1 MNILTKRSIS
11 KGVIKDIVIVAI
23 GVIVIWLGL
32 QVAFGTQNPF
42 YVVASGSMI
51 PELQVYDVLI
61 VQGHVDFEDIQVGD
75 IIVFDRPSGQDRVI
89 VHRVVSITDDN
100 PKTIRTKGD
109 NNVASIPGTDF
120 PITEKEYIGRV
131 EYKIPQI
138 GYVTQVLKP
147 PTNYIL
153 IVLVIGVMIVK
164 EIIKRRNVKELAL
177 EDPFKAKD
185 PDKLEDHS
193 DLETLEKDSAY
204 SENSESKISEK
215 KFDESNNPSDNDSKS
230 SKAKD

>member
-1 MNILTKRSIS
+1 M
-11 KGVIKDIVIVAI
+11 GVVI
-23 GVIVIWLGL
+23 IWIGL
-32 QVAFGTQNPF
+32 QVVFGTENPF

-61 VQGHVDFEDIQVGD
+61 VQGHVLFEDVQVGD
-75 IIVFDRPSGQDRVI
+75 IIVFDRPSGHDRVI
-89 VHRVVSITDDN
+89 VHRVVSITDDD
-100 PKTIRTKGD
+100 PRTLRTKGD

-120 PITEKEYIGRV
+120 PITEKEYIGKV
-131 EYKIPQI
+131 EYIVPQI

-177 EDPFKAKD
+177 TDPLNVND
-185 PDKLEDHS
+185 PDVLKDYS
-193 DLETLEKDSAY
+193 DLETLEKDSVY
-204 SENSESKISEK
+204 SEHSDSRIPDTESIESSQESKKESEK
-215 KFDESNNPSDNDSKS
+215 KFDET
-230 SKAKD
+230 KD

>member
-1 MNILTKRSIS
+1 MTKRIIS
-11 KGVIKDIVIVAI
+11 KNIIKDVIIVAL
-23 GVIVIWLGL
+23 GVAIIWIGL
-32 QVAFGTQNPF
+32 QVAFGTENPF

-51 PELQVYDVLI
+51 PELQVYDVLV
-61 VQGHVDFEDIQVGD
+61 VQGHVPFEDIEIGD
-75 IIVFDRPSGQDRVI
+75 IIVFNRPTGHDRVI
-89 VHRVVSITDDN
+89 VHRVAAILDDS

-120 PITEKEYIGRV
+120 PITEKDYIGKV

-164 EIIKRRNVKELAL
+164 EIIKRKNVKELSL
-177 EDPFKAKD
+177 TDPLKEKD
-185 PDKLEDHS
+185 PSKLEDFS
-193 DLETLEKDSAY
+193 DFKSLKKDSEY
-204 SENSESKISEK
+204 SANSPKANDDNSEKTFKDSDSESEK
-215 KFDESNNPSDNDSKS
+215 KPY
-230 SKAKD
+230 

>member
-1 MNILTKRSIS
+1 M
-11 KGVIKDIVIVAI
+11 GVVI
-23 GVIVIWLGL
+23 IWIGL
-32 QVAFGTQNPF
+32 QVVFGTENPF

-51 PELQVYDVLI
+51 PKLQVYDVLI
-61 VQGHVDFEDIQVGD
+61 VQGHVQFEDVQIGD

-89 VHRVVSITDDN
+89 VHRVVSITDDD
-100 PKTIRTKGD
+100 PKTLRTKGD

-120 PITEKEYIGRV
+120 PITEKEYIGKV
-131 EYKIPQI
+131 EYVVPQI

-164 EIIKRRNVKELAL
+164 EIIKRKNVNELTL
-177 EDPFKAKD
+177 TDPLNQND
-185 PDKLEDHS
+185 PDSLKDYS

-204 SENSESKISEK
+204 SEHFDSRIPDNEPIESSQETKKDSEEKIGE
-215 KFDESNNPSDNDSKS
+215 N
-230 SKAKD
+230 KD

>member
-1 MNILTKRSIS
+1 LTKRAIS
-11 KGVIKDIVIVAI
+11 KSVIKDIVIVAL
-23 GVIVIWLGL
+23 GVVIIWIGL
-32 QVAFGTQNPF
+32 QVAFGTENPF
-42 YVVASGSMI
+42 YVVASGSMV

-61 VQGHVDFEDIQVGD
+61 VQGHVPFEEIQIGD
-75 IIVFDRPSGQDRVI
+75 IIVFDRPSGHDRVI
-89 VHRVVSITDDN
+89 VHRVVSITNDD
-100 PKTIRTKGD
+100 PLTLRTKGD

-120 PITEKEYIGRV
+120 PITEKEYIGKV
-131 EYKIPQI
+131 EFQIPQI

-177 EDPFKAKD
+177 TDPLKANT
-185 PDKLEDHS
+185 PDSLEDYS

-204 SENSESKISEK
+204 SGHNDSIPENESAQESKEDSEIK
-215 KFDESNNPSDNDSKS
+215 TDET
-230 SKAKD
+230 KD

>member
-1 MNILTKRSIS
+1 MTKRLIS
-11 KGVIKDIVIVAI
+11 KNVIKDLIIVAM
-23 GVIVIWLGL
+23 GVVIIWIGL
-32 QVAFGTQNPF
+32 QVVFGTENPF

-51 PELQVYDVLI
+51 PKLQVYDVLI
-61 VQGHVDFEDIQVGD
+61 VQGHVQFEDVQIGD

-89 VHRVVSITDDN
+89 VHRVVSITDDD
-100 PKTIRTKGD
+100 PKTLRTKGD

-120 PITEKEYIGRV
+120 PITEKEYIGKV
-131 EYKIPQI
+131 EYVVPQI

-164 EIIKRRNVKELAL
+164 EIIKRKNVKELSL
-177 EDPFKAKD
+177 TDPLNSND
-185 PDKLEDHS
+185 PDSLKDYS

-204 SENSESKISEK
+204 SEHFDSRIPDNEPIESSQETKKDSEEKIGE
-215 KFDESNNPSDNDSKS
+215 N
-230 SKAKD
+230 KD

>member
-1 MNILTKRSIS
+1 M
-11 KGVIKDIVIVAI
+11 IKDVVIVAM
-23 GVIVIWLGL
+23 GVIIIWVGL
-32 QVAFGTQNPF
+32 QLAFGTENPF

-61 VQGHVDFEDIQVGD
+61 VQGHVSFEDVQIGD
-75 IIVFDRPSGQDRVI
+75 IIVFDRPSGFDRVI
-89 VHRVVSITDDN
+89 VHRVVSITDDD
-100 PKTIRTKGD
+100 PRTIRTKGD

-153 IVLVIGVMIVK
+153 IVLVIGFMIVK
-164 EIIKRRNVKELAL
+164 EIIKRRNVKELTLTDPLKAKDSEAL
-177 EDPFKAKD
+177 EDY
-185 PDKLEDHS
+185 S
-193 DLETLEKDSAY
+193 DLETLEKDSPY
-204 SENSESKISEK
+204 SEHSESKIPDKEDFEFSKDSK
-215 KFDESNNPSDNDSKS
+215 KDNDSKS
-230 SKAKD
+230 GKNKG

>member
-1 MNILTKRSIS
+1 MTKRAIS
-11 KGVIKDIVIVAI
+11 KNVIKDIVIVAL
-23 GVIVIWLGL
+23 GVVIIWIGL
-32 QVAFGTQNPF
+32 QVAFGTENPF
-42 YVVASGSMI
+42 YVVASGSMV

-61 VQGHVDFEDIQVGD
+61 VQGHVPFEEIQIGD
-75 IIVFDRPSGQDRVI
+75 IIVFDRPSGHDRVI
-89 VHRVVSITDDN
+89 VHRVVSITNDD
-100 PKTIRTKGD
+100 PLTLRTKGD

-120 PITEKEYIGRV
+120 PITEKEYIGKV
-131 EYKIPQI
+131 EFQIPQI

-177 EDPFKAKD
+177 TDPLKANT
-185 PDKLEDHS
+185 PDSLEDYS

-204 SENSESKISEK
+204 SGHYDSIPENESTQESKEDSEIK
-215 KFDESNNPSDNDSKS
+215 SDET
-230 SKAKD
+230 KD

>member
-1 MNILTKRSIS
+1 M
-11 KGVIKDIVIVAI
+11 GVVI
-23 GVIVIWLGL
+23 IWIGL
-32 QVAFGTQNPF
+32 QVVFGTENPF

-51 PELQVYDVLI
+51 PKLQVYDVLI
-61 VQGHVDFEDIQVGD
+61 VQGHVQFEDVQIGD

-89 VHRVVSITDDN
+89 VHRVVSITDDD
-100 PKTIRTKGD
+100 PKTLRTKGD

-120 PITEKEYIGRV
+120 PITEKEYIGKV
-131 EYKIPQI
+131 EYVVPQI

-164 EIIKRRNVKELAL
+164 EIIKRKNVKELPL
-177 EDPFKAKD
+177 TDPLNSND
-185 PDKLEDHS
+185 PDSLKDYS

-204 SENSESKISEK
+204 SEHFDSRIPDNEPIESSQETKKDSEEKIGE
-215 KFDESNNPSDNDSKS
+215 N
-230 SKAKD
+230 KD

>member
-1 MNILTKRSIS
+1 MNKGIIS
-11 KGVIKDIVIVAI
+11 KSIFKDIVIVVM
-23 GVIVIWLGL
+23 GVVIIWIGL

-61 VQGHVDFEDIQVGD
+61 VQGHVSIEDIQIGD
-75 IIVFDRPSGQDRVI
+75 IIVFDRPNGHDRVI

-100 PKTIRTKGD
+100 PVTLRTKGD
-109 NNVASIPGTDF
+109 NNVASIAGTDY
-120 PITEKEYIGRV
+120 PITEKEYIGKV
-131 EYKIPQI
+131 EFKIPQI

-153 IVLVIGVMIVK
+153 IVLVIGVMIIK
-164 EIIKRRNVKELAL
+164 EIVKRRNVKELSLNDPLNSNDPDVL
-177 EDPFKAKD
+177 EDY
-185 PDKLEDHS
+185 S

-204 SENSESKISEK
+204 SAHSDLESTEK
-215 KFDESNNPSDNDSKS
+215 ESDELSKNFKKDNEKTFDTSK
-230 SKAKD
+230 D